1 MEFIRGIVKFL
12 SYICYL
18 LIIIY
23 ALVWAPNLFEYRP
36 LVVLTGSMEPTIKTG
51 SVLYYKDVPEEELK
65 VGDAITF
72 SVNNQVVSHR
82 IVSIENGLYETKGDA
97 NASPDAMKISYNNIL
112 GKDADI
118 SIPYV
123 GYYVKFIGEHIYL
136 LIVVVV
142 ILISEFLLGNRK
154 LVKAEPIKKEET
166 IDINK
171 NNIIEEEEVL

>member
-1 MEFIRGIVKFL
+1 MEFIRGVIKFL

-23 ALVWAPNLFEYRP
+23 ALVWAPNLFRYKP

-51 SVLYYKDVPEEELK
+51 SVLYYKEVPEEELK
-65 VGDAITF
+65 EGDIITF
-72 SVNNQVVSHR
+72 NVNNKYVSHR
-82 IVSIENGLYETKGDA
+82 IVSIENGSYETKGDA

-118 SIPYV
+118 SIPYA
-123 GYYVKFIGEHIYL
+123 GYYVKFVGEHLYF
-136 LIVVVV
+136 LIVVIA
-142 ILISEFLLGNRK
+142 ILVSEFLLGDRK
-154 LVKAEPIKKEET
+154 RVKTEPIKKEEAV
-166 IDINK
+166 DINK